1 MKEDTGVPAA
11 TAGKYSKD
19 RKKWKTNVNTTWA
32 MSLSGVCN

>member
-1 MKEDTGVPAA
+1 MKEDTGVPVA
-11 TAGKYSKD
+11 TARKYLKD